1 MNMPRACLRLLAA
14 FVLGLAPGW
23 TAHAADP
30 APAAKPALEFQ
41 RLIVNTGGEQAEACL
56 RFDKT
61 MDRRI
66 EAHYGDYVRVTPAV
80 APAPRAQGRDLCL
93 AGLDY
98 GKTYSVTLL
107 AGLASVNGFRLAA
120 DQTVKVALADRP
132 SLVSIAGDGFI
143 LPRQTSTG
151 VAIQTVNVDRLRIH
165 VLRMGDRLLATQPG
179 TPGSG
184 GSTMGGYEIRGLLEQ
199 QASVVWVG
207 TMAVPRQPN
216 ATVQTAFPLDRIIK
230 DKGLGAY
237 LIVAENAASPVPS
250 PAFAQGGDDD
260 YRALDKPLAA
270 HWVIATDLALTTMS
284 GQDGLHVFARSLA
297 SAKPAAGVD
306 DFTDRGR
313 AGCAGL
319 GANGRGRAGSVRSR
333 PAARPWRDRR
343 EDRDRV
349 RERQRLH
356 RARPVATGVRPQR
369 PRRVRNGGGRSRAR
383 LSRHRARRLPAGRDG
398 ERDGAAAGT
407 IWGVG
412 LDGALTLTLRR
423 PDGVQAR
430 RVTLAGGQADGF
442 HQAFTLTGTAAR
454 GQWTVEARVDP
465 TGPRNR
471 TRAVRRAGFRAA
483 AVEGDACTQCA
494 RVAARPETRVHRRW
508 AVSCTGAP
516 AAGLNGEATLR
527 IMRDPDPVP
536 DAKGYSFGLVDEDVK
551 QDEQTIAMPDA
562 DGAGKSVVQADVKIP
577 AAPSAPLKGV
587 LTAGLF
593 EPTGR
598 LVSDQAELPIR
609 NQALLIGVRGRVSGD
624 AGFEAQTA
632 ASLDAL
638 VYDRNGH
645 PRAAAG
651 LRWDLIRE
659 NRVYDWFSA
668 NGSWTFH
675 YHTVDEPVAGGTLDV
690 AADRPA
696 TVSQNLDWGQYRFV
710 VSDPATHAA
719 SSSRLS
725 VGWATQSGDTAT
737 PDRVAVTAKDASLK
751 VGQQTLVHVGAVF
764 AGEAELVIANDRV
777 LETRS
782 LTIPKEGLD
791 VPVTAGASWGPGAYV
806 MVTMYRPLAEPARP
820 HDPTRAVGLA
830 YIAVD
835 QRARTLD
842 VALAAP
848 AITLPRGPT
857 IVPVHVTGG
866 TAGQP
871 VFLTLAAVDEG
882 ILQITRFASPDPAA
896 FLFGKRQL
904 GIDIRDDYG
913 RLLQSQAQV
922 GTIREG
928 GDAGLGGPGL
938 AVTSTKIVSLFSG
951 PVAVDANG
959 EARVPLDIPDFEGQ
973 LRLMAIAWSRD
984 AVGSAHAQMIVRD
997 PVFAQVDLPR
1007 FLAPG
1012 DQARINVSLVDNDG
1026 PAGAFHLDV
1035 TTSGPATIGTGAHVD
1050 ATLAQGARTN
1060 FAMALDA
1067 TGAGVAGIAAD
1078 LTGPNGF
1085 KQHRSWSI
1093 AIRPAHY
1100 PITLASTARQRP
1112 GEVFKLDPR
1121 QLDTFVPGSV
1131 IVSVG
1136 YAGYAGLDASS
1147 LLQSLY
1153 SYPFGCT
1160 EQLASAAWP
1169 LIYFNDPGLL
1179 GRVPRQA
1186 GAKAKVQQ
1194 AIDTIIDREDPAG
1207 RFGLWR
1213 VGDGQAS
1220 PWLDIYAVDFLMHA
1234 KDGGFDVPDAAL
1246 HRALGYVGEQVGQS
1260 DEYADSQF
1268 RSTQDETRAYGWY
1281 VLARA
1286 GRPDLSSMRR
1296 QYDTLR
1302 RVASAGVFD
1311 VFWPGSDGHE
1321 AEPLA
1326 LGQLAG
1332 ALSLMG
1338 EQRRAHDAFR
1348 LAVDNLERE
1357 GDERRGWF
1365 LWTYWSY
1372 VRDLAGL
1379 TALAADS
1386 GQDQLAQS
1394 LIDKFGA
1401 LNLSTP
1407 LLGTQEKA
1415 ALLSA
1420 AHAMNRDEPG
1430 RAVSVNGTAVDPLK
1444 LPAEFSPTAEQVS
1457 AGYGIANTG
1466 TKPLWRTV
1474 TVTGAPN
1481 EALPALEAG
1490 YSLDRQTLALDGKTL
1505 DPAHLRQND
1514 RFIVVLHGQ
1523 AGDDNDHRTAIVDPL
1538 PAAWEIEA
1546 VVSSPDTYP
1555 FVGSLTDTRVAEKR
1569 DDRYVAAFDLGS
1581 GLNGD
1586 RSGEVDDSKKGPPP
1600 LGVSEFRVAYV
1611 VRVVTPGRFTR
1622 PEAVVSDM
1630 YRPQLMAR
1638 TGAGETVADPR

>member
-1 MNMPRACLRLLAA
+1 MNMSRACLRLLAA

-297 SAKPAAGVD
+297 SAKPAAGVTISLIAAGQD
-306 DFTDRGR
+306 VLGSARTDADGQVRFDPGLLRGHGATAAKTVTAYASDSDFTVLD
-313 AGCAGL
+313 L
-319 GANGRGRAGSVRSR
+319 SR
-333 PAARPWRDRR
+333 PAFDLSDR
-343 EDRDRV
+343 
-349 RERQRLH
+349 
-356 RARPVATGVRPQR
+356 GVS
-369 PRRVRNGGGRSRAR
+369 GM
-383 LSRHRARRLPAGRDG
+383 
-398 ERDGAAAGT
+398 EAAGPVLAYLAT
-407 IWGVG
+407 ERGVYRPGETVNVTALLRDHLGVG

-442 HQAFTLTGTAAR
+442 HQAFTLTATAAR

-465 TGPRNR
+465 TGP
-471 TRAVRRAGFRAA
+471 AIG
-483 AVEGDACTQCA
+483 
-494 RVAARPETRVHRRW
+494 RVQFDVQDFVPQQLKVTLAPSAPALLPGQKLAFTVDGQFLY
-508 AVSCTGAP
+508 GAP

-624 AGFEAQTA
+624 AGFETQTA

-1026 PAGAFHLDV
+1026 AAGPYHLDV
-1035 TTSGPATIGTGAHVD
+1035 TASGPATIATGNHVD
-1050 ATLAQGARTN
+1050 ATLATGARKS

-1067 TGAGVAGIAAD
+1067 TDAGVAEIAAD

-1523 AGDDNDHRTAIVDPL
+1523 AGDDNDHRTVIVDPL